1 MNRTQQCD
9 DFGFLSRT
17 HEALT
22 AYARSLGNTAA
33 AQDVKLL
40 AVEAWRRAQA
50 LASAPACFQY
60 IGPRRGE
67 YAVGPVAAP
76 ARFTTRAAGAG
87 ALSAAVLN
95 PGTWV
100 QLPAGRTRLAWYAS
114 IAATIEAIARID
126 LPTANALAFAER
138 AGAPGIRLKVANG
151 FTFVR
156 WRPAAGRMGLTSV
169 APLNCSP

>member
-1 MNRTQQCD
+1 MQND
-9 DFGFLSRT
+9 SVGDFSFLSRT

-22 AYARSLGNTAA
+22 AYARSMGSAAA

-60 IGPRRGE
+60 VGPRRGE
-67 YAVGPVAAP
+67 YAVGPVSAP
-76 ARFTTRAAGAG
+76 TRFTTRAAGAG

-114 IAATIEAIARID
+114 IVATIEAVARVD

-138 AGAPGIRLKVANG
+138 AGAPGLRLKVVDG
-151 FTFVR
+151 CTFVR
-156 WRPAAGRMGLTSV
+156 WRPAAGRSGLTSFSPLSC
-169 APLNCSP
+169 AP